1 MIKEKGLPFDIRVFS
16 SIMDEAGIDEMIP
29 VTPEYIPML
38 DKKKEDVVKKY
49 QEIRM
54 QAKS

>member
-16 SIMDEAGIDEMIP
+16 SVMDEAGIDEMTP

-38 DKKKEDVVKKY
+38 DKKKEDVVQKY
-49 QEIRM
+49 LEMRM